1 MDEVAFWVGF
11 NLVRGIGPKRVRML
25 LDHFGGLQAAWEA
38 SALSLAAAGL
48 DARSISSLQETR
60 STISLEREMERVRA
74 AGAAVLTW
82 QDAEYPKLLRKISAS
97 PPVLYVRGK
106 MLPRDEMAVAVVGTR
121 KASTYGREV
130 AHMLTLELARCGVTI
145 VSGLARGIDG
155 EAHRAALS
163 AGGRTLAVLGSGV
176 DVIYPGEHRDLAERV
191 AQNGALVSE
200 CPMGAKPE
208 AGNFPARNR
217 IISGLSLGTLV
228 VEAGRE
234 SGALVTARHALEQGR
249 DVFAVPGN
257 ILAAGSRGVNEM
269 IRDGAKTV
277 VSAEDILQ
285 ELNLNMVTEFVEARE
300 SLPGT
305 NDETRLLSQMEAEPV
320 HVDDL
325 VRATGMPIA
334 DVNSTL
340 ILMELKGM
348 VRHLGGM
355 NYVAVRERRPV
366 YRPEA

>member
-11 NLVRGIGPKRVRML
+11 NLVRGIGPKRMRML
-25 LDHFGGLQAAWEA
+25 LDHFGNLRAAWEA
-38 SALSLAAAGL
+38 SALSLAGAGL

-60 STISLEREMERVRA
+60 SKVSLDREMERVQA

-82 QDAEYPKLLRKISAS
+82 QDAEYPKPLRKIPAS

-130 AHMLTLELARCGVTI
+130 AHMLTSELARCGVTI

-176 DVIYPGEHRDLAERV
+176 DVIYPGEHRDLAERI

-305 NDETRLLSQMEAEPV
+305 DDETRLLNQMEAEPV

-325 VRATGMPIA
+325 VRATGMPVA
-334 DVNSTL
+334 DVNSAL

-348 VRHLGGM
+348 VRHVGGM

>member
-11 NLVRGIGPKRVRML
+11 NLVSGIGPKRVRML
-25 LDHFGGLQAAWEA
+25 LDHFGGLRQAWEA
-38 SALSLAAAGL
+38 DALRLAAAGL
-48 DARSISSLQETR
+48 DGRSIASLQETR
-60 STISLEREMERVRA
+60 SRVSLEREMERVHD
-74 AGAAVLTW
+74 AGAALLTW
-82 QDAEYPKLLRKISAS
+82 QSPEYPKSLRKIPA
-97 PPVLYVRGK
+97 PPPLLYVRGK
-106 MLPRDEMAVAVVGTR
+106 ILPRDEMAVAVVGTR

-130 AHMLTLELARCGVTI
+130 AHLLTSELARCGVTI

-163 AGGRTLAVLGSGV
+163 SGGRTLAVLGSGV

-191 AQNGALVSE
+191 VQNGALISE

-257 ILAAGSRGVNEM
+257 ILAAGSKGVNEL
-269 IRDGAKTV
+269 IRDGARPV
-277 VSAEDILQ
+277 VSVEDILQ
-285 ELNLNMVTEFVEARE
+285 ELNLNMVSEFVEARE
-300 SLPGT
+300 SLPGSD
-305 NDETRLLSQMEAEPV
+305 DETRLLNQMEAEPI

-334 DVNSTL
+334 EVNSTL

-355 NYVAVRERRPV
+355 NYMAVRERRPV
-366 YRPEA
+366 YRPET

>member
-11 NLVRGIGPKRVRML
+11 NLVPGIGPKRVRML
-25 LDHFGGLQAAWEA
+25 LDRFGNLRQAWEA
-38 SALSLAAAGL
+38 NALSLAAAGL
-48 DARSISSLQETR
+48 DHRSIQSLQEAR
-60 STISLEREMERVRA
+60 SRLSLEREMERVRN

-82 QDAEYPKLLRKISAS
+82 QDPEYPKPLRKVPAS

-130 AHMLTLELARCGVTI
+130 AHMLTSELARCGVTI

-155 EAHRAALS
+155 EAHRAALA

-176 DVIYPGEHRDLAERV
+176 DVIYPGEHRDLAERIV
-191 AQNGALVSE
+191 QNGALVSE
-200 CPMGAKPE
+200 CPIGAKPE

-257 ILAAGSRGVNEM
+257 ILAAGSRGVNGL
-269 IRDGAKTV
+269 IRDGAKPV
-277 VSAEDILQ
+277 VSVEDILE
-285 ELNLNMVTEFVEARE
+285 ELNLNMVSEFVEARE
-300 SLPGT
+300 SLPGSD
-305 NDETRLLSQMEAEPV
+305 DETRLLNQMEAEPM
-320 HVDDL
+320 HVDEL

-334 DVNSTL
+334 EVNSTL

-355 NYVAVRERRPV
+355 NYVAVKERRVGYHPKS
-366 YRPEA
+366 